1 MQNWITAGIVAL
13 AVFYLIRRFH
23 RSLQRG
29 KATGSACGDGCS
41 GCQVSSSCEIQDEV
55 KDE

>member
-1 MQNWITAGIVAL
+1 MQNWIAAGVVAL
-13 AVFYLIRRFH
+13 AVFYLIRRLN

-29 KATGSACGDGCS
+29 KTTGCACSDGCA
-41 GCQVSSSCEIQDEV
+41 GCQVSSSCEIQDDV